1 MNRHALWADGLTKA
15 FGSRTVVDGISFG
28 VERGEI
34 FGFLG
39 PNGSGKTTTIRMAL
53 GILRPDRGEVSV
65 LGSRP
70 ELATLREVGYLPEEA
85 GLPPRARVFDT
96 IRYLGRLKGLS
107 RREAETRAD
116 ELLHR
121 VGLYEHRLAKVNTL
135 SQGMKQ
141 MIQFVVTIA
150 HRPKLLILD
159 EPFAGLDP
167 LNVQLMKQILKEHQ
181 GAGATI
187 MFSTHIMSDV
197 EEMCERIAL
206 ISDGRL
212 LLFGDLGEIRRERGV
227 KSVQVQADGIPDEL
241 RGDCPRVLPD
251 DTVEYDLVGDRTPE
265 RILQSYVA
273 AGIRIDRFE
282 RMLPSLTDIFIEE
295 VSRARQV

>member
-1 MNRHALWADGLTKA
+1 MHEHALQIDALTKT
-15 FGSRTVVDGISFG
+15 FGRRTVVDKVSFA
-28 VERGEI
+28 VRPGEI

-53 GILRPDRGEVSV
+53 GIIRPDSGAVSV

-70 ELATLREVGYLPEEA
+70 GLSVLQDVGYLPEEA

-96 IRYLGRLKGLS
+96 IRYLGRLKGMT
-107 RREAETRAD
+107 RGEAESRAD
-116 ELLHR
+116 ELLTR
-121 VGLYEHRLAKVNTL
+121 VCLYEHRLAKVGTL

-141 MIQFVVTIA
+141 MIQFIVAIA

-167 LNVQLMKQILKEHQ
+167 LNVQLMKQILSEHQ
-181 GAGATI
+181 EAGATV

-206 ISDGRL
+206 ISDGDM

-227 KSVQVQADGIPDEL
+227 KSVQVQAAGIPDEL
-241 RGDCPRVLPD
+241 RDDHPRVLPD
-251 DTVEYDLVGDRTPE
+251 DTVEYEIGYGRTPE
-265 RILQSYVA
+265 QILKSYVA
-273 AGIRIDRFE
+273 SGIRVDRFE

-295 VSRARQV
+295 VSRARKV